1 VRRVRDRLIGEFDI
15 PGMPARFSKW
25 RNEAPIHEDLLGEQN
40 EEVLRGL
47 LAMSD
52 SNIAALYADRVL
64 ASDAPGD
71 RAARQPPH
79 GLRRGE
85 LSAAQVR
92 DLACPRALSRLPWCA
107 AKTQGAA

>member
-25 RNEAPIHEDLLGEQN
+25 RNEAPIHAEDLLGEHN

-52 SNIAALYADRVL
+52 LDIAALYADRVL

-71 RAARQPPH
+71 RAARQPPN

-85 LSAAQVR
+85 FSAAQVR
-92 DLACPRALSRLPWCA
+92 DLACPSSAVAFAVVRRAL
-107 AKTQGAA
+107 